1 MQPSLRQRER
11 NGQDGTRR
19 QRNGAERQRD
29 KTAHD
34 QNANGTVRNANGTQH
49 QRDKT
54 RTLTERHGTRPA
66 GHGAKRHGAR
76 PARHGAKR
84 RETARNGRR
93 AASSPKTFATL
104 RLCKPGR
111 TAPPGRIIQ
120 DRPTGRISCSKGRRP
135 YQTSPHPLR
144 SVHAIRTRMPEPRCR
159 R

>member
-19 QRNGAERQRD
+19 QRNGSECQRD

-66 GHGAKRHGAR
+66 GHGAKQQEGGVKPEDLRHPPSMQTGANCA
-76 PARHGAKR
+76 ARADYSG
-84 RETARNGRR
+84 
-93 AASSPKTFATL
+93 
-104 RLCKPGR
+104 
-111 TAPPGRIIQ
+111 
-120 DRPTGRISCSKGRRP
+120 
-135 YQTSPHPLR
+135 
-144 SVHAIRTRMPEPRCR
+144 
-159 R
+159 